1 MRGLLRAFSDSISSR
16 RIYLGMWGN
25 EADIPR
31 LGLDNRGCVVC
42 ESHTWYVE
50 PIDTNQSRFD
60 IGVLSNRSQN

>member
-1 MRGLLRAFSDSISSR
+1 M
-16 RIYLGMWGN
+16 GMWGN